1 MNQDS
6 EGRATEDFVLRTGIN
21 LPMGEAGAWRPL
33 SERSVSAFAQA
44 LNDSPFPDA
53 LRTLGHSSFSQSTGF
68 RRLGHNRSR
77 TARLV
82 FQAISSAPVQ
92 HPVEAVM
99 TVALPEVYGST
110 STALMATVTID
121 VIARVRRY
129 ADSIEAEQD
138 YRYPVPNLAD
148 LLDGLLQTFVD
159 PIVVT
164 EIARIADI
172 DTALVGQPR
181 QLHLV
186 ADRQVKDLLH
196 PTGLREIPDAGA
208 SAGGVFRA
216 NPSLDLRVA
225 AERQEQVDDWLRQLG
240 LDAGLTGMEDLVE
253 SYRAK
258 TTPRT

>member
-1 MNQDS
+1 
-6 EGRATEDFVLRTGIN
+6 
-21 LPMGEAGAWRPL
+21 
-33 SERSVSAFAQA
+33 
-44 LNDSPFPDA
+44 
-53 LRTLGHSSFSQSTGF
+53 
-68 RRLGHNRSR
+68 
-77 TARLV
+77 
-82 FQAISSAPVQ
+82 
-92 HPVEAVM
+92 M

-181 QLHLV
+181 ELHLV
-186 ADRQVKDLLH
+186 ADRQVKELLH

-258 TTPRT
+258 TTPGT